1 MKTRGLVIG
10 YGNPLRGDDGFG
22 WTVARKLA
30 DESAND
36 GATRVIAAHQLTPEL
51 AEPVSEA
58 DLVIFVDASRDGEPG
73 AWSAKEIAPSPTES
87 ALGHQF
93 DAAGLL
99 ACAREIYAA
108 CPRAIL
114 VSVGA
119 DSFDCRETLSSRVAA
134 VVPDVLRYIHNQLS
148 AQAVPSHA

>member
-22 WTVARKLA
+22 WAVARKLA

-36 GATRVIAAHQLTPEL
+36 GAASVLAVHQLTPEF

-73 AWSAKEIAPSPTES
+73 AWSAKEIAPSSTDS

-99 ACAREIYAA
+99 ACAREIYGAS
-108 CPRAIL
+108 PRAIL

-119 DSFDCRETLSSRVAA
+119 DSFECQETLSSRVAA

>member
-22 WTVARKLA
+22 WAVARKLA
-30 DESAND
+30 EERAND
-36 GATRVIAAHQLTPEL
+36 DAVRVIAAHQLTPEL

-73 AWSAKEIAPSPTES
+73 AWSAREITASSTES

-99 ACAREIYAA
+99 ASAREIYAA

-119 DSFDCRETLSSRVAA
+119 ESFDCRETLSSRVTA
-134 VVPDVLRYIHNQLS
+134 VVPDVLRYIHNQLH
-148 AQAVPSHA
+148 AQLVPSHA